1 MILNTDTKKWE
12 SPYWHPA
19 VTVDA
24 VVVGY
29 DEVTKALSILL
40 VERGV
45 EPFKGSWAL
54 PGGFIS
60 QQDESAEAAVLREL
74 REETQVEGVY
84 LKQFQTFSRIDR
96 DPRPDER
103 VITIAFYALV
113 KQSRFMKIKGGDDAK
128 NAKGFPLEQLP
139 DLAFDHEEIIEAA
152 LKRLRRDIHFE
163 PIGFQLLDKEFTL
176 PQLHNIYR
184 AILLP
189 SETTIESMCAEELDD
204 EPERRKID
212 TSVRTPHELKNKSD
226 MLNDRRNF
234 LKKML
239 KEGYIRDTGK
249 KVTGVPNR
257 PPSLYTFNED
267 SFDDAEEK
275 MRTKL

>member
-54 PGGFIS
+54 PGGFIC

-84 LKQFQTFSRIDR
+84 LRQFQTFSRIDR

-128 NAKGFPLEQLP
+128 NAKWFPLEQLP
-139 DLAFDHEEIIEAA
+139 DLAFDHQEIIEAA

-176 PQLHNIYR
+176 HQLHNIYR

-189 SETTIESMCAEELDD
+189 SETTIESMCAEDID
-204 EPERRKID
+204 VEPERRKID
-212 TSVRTPHELKNKSD
+212 SRVRAPHELKNKSD